1 MPEVVYAFATTGGST
16 PGASSWQKNQI
27 VDFETS
33 KSTSNTNKGTWQ
45 LRDKC
50 INIICVMCSA
60 GSAASGVGKPTFP
73 GDFLR
78 DRAGAHHGFQA
89 HMGNQPTCSLEI
101 GSPFVIKAGCAL
113 AFAAGIKTF
122 LWKCPNFWSNHF
134 FGEMTSCGQ
143 TKAALCRLLC
153 PNNDSTKSL
162 GPKCRRVGW
171 TNQAWISHNYMSC
184 IIILWSILMPK
195 KNIQL
200 LLKIRWWGSLHG
212 GLLQWQGRSP
222 PSFQPEIQFYI
233 NIDGG
238 CFCSWFDLTNLI
250 DNIIQ
255 KYIIIYPTARG
266 HSHYSF
272 HPKCCLGSANVK
284 ASGSQIRIASSRCC
298 QNLAG
303 HVWENLQYI
312 YYETIYIID
321 RYSSGLFPY

>member
-122 LWKCPNFWSNHF
+122 LWKCPNFWSNLF
-134 FGEMTSCGQ
+134 FWEMTSCGQ

-195 KNIQL
+195 KKHRTSFENSMMRIFAWWTTSVARAKPTKLSARNSILYQHWWRL
-200 LLKIRWWGSLHG
+200 LL
-212 GLLQWQGRSP
+212 
-222 PSFQPEIQFYI
+222 FMV
-233 NIDGG
+233 
-238 CFCSWFDLTNLI
+238 WFD
-250 DNIIQ
+250 
-255 KYIIIYPTARG
+255 KSY
-266 HSHYSF
+266 
-272 HPKCCLGSANVK
+272 
-284 ASGSQIRIASSRCC
+284 
-298 QNLAG
+298 
-303 HVWENLQYI
+303 WQYNSKVYHHI
-312 YYETIYIID
+312 PHCKRTLP
-321 RYSSGLFPY
+321 LFLSP